1 MWVTVALVVAV
12 VVVLFFRANARPPGL
27 PPAGPF
33 ALPLVGNALTI
44 LFLTPIGAFK
54 KFAKDHGGILT
65 YKVFGEWAVLVS
77 DPAMMRAG
85 LANPGLVGRN
95 DNRLFG
101 TRDDLIKGGKSPPLG
116 IISTNG
122 DAWKN
127 QRRFTLRT
135 LRDLGF
141 GRNSLEPIMQEELD
155 ELLQLL
161 RRRQGEKVNMEMIFN
176 VSIVNV
182 IWAIT
187 IGKRYSYDDPRLE
200 ELVRKTSKM
209 GAAFNPFHPA
219 LRFAW
224 VKKLFPNL
232 SNLKAIEEG
241 MGGVLTFIEGEME
254 EYRCQM
260 AGKVDTGSYI
270 GAYLHELDT
279 LKPEEGDDSAL
290 SLDHLK
296 ANITELFLA
305 GSETTSSTLWWAVY
319 LLATNPGAQR
329 AMQDEMDRVVGRDNM
344 PTLAHMDKLPY
355 TMATIYEVQR
365 VGDLVP
371 FAIPHQTTEDVTM
384 AGYRIPRGTAMMFN
398 LSHGLL
404 DSKYWQEPDKFRP
417 EHFLTDDGKLFKPDH
432 FMPFGSGKRVCL
444 GESLA
449 RLEVFLFLASIMH
462 RFSWRLSEDPVVWER
477 STVLS
482 RPPNFSV
489 YAVSREEQTAEEKQQ
504 QEGQG
509 EEEKE
514 EEEKEE

>member
-12 VVVLFFRANARPPGL
+12 LVILFFRANARPPGL
-27 PPAGPF
+27 PPGPF
-33 ALPLVGNALTI
+33 ALPLVGNALSV
-44 LFLTPIGAFK
+44 LFLTPKVAFRQ
-54 KFAKDHGGILT
+54 FVKDHGGILT
-65 YKVFGEWAVLVS
+65 YKIFGQWAVLVS
-77 DPAMMRAG
+77 DPALMRAG
-85 LANPGLVGRN
+85 LADPAASGRI
-95 DNRLFG
+95 DLLLFG
-101 TRDDLIKGGKSPPLG
+101 TRDEIIKGGKSAHLG
-116 IISTNG
+116 IISTSG
-122 DAWKN
+122 DVWKN

-135 LRDLGF
+135 LKDLGF
-141 GRNSLEPIMQEELD
+141 GRNALEPIMQEELD

-161 RRRQGEKVNMEMIFN
+161 RRRQGEKVDVGLLFN
-176 VSIVNV
+176 RTIVNV
-182 IWAIT
+182 LWAIT
-187 IGKRYSYDDPRLE
+187 IGKRYSYDDTKLE
-200 ELVRKTSKM
+200 ELVGKVNKM
-209 GAAFNPFHPA
+209 LQTFNPFHPA

-224 VKKLFPNL
+224 VKKIFPNL
-232 SNLKAIEEG
+232 SIIKTTEG
-241 MGGVLTFIEGEME
+241 YMADLLTFIEGEME
-254 EYRCQM
+254 EYRRQM